1 MLNEMN
7 IEYEE
12 VNINKMSYDYRLN
25 KIVVFDDIL
34 DNKKTEYI
42 KG

>member
-7 IEYEE
+7 IDYEE

-25 KIVVFDDIL
+25 KIVVFDDSL

-42 KG
+42 RG